1 MRKLWLIGCS
11 VLLLASLALAKDK
24 LVSQWN
30 CGKASDAHSIDVGD
44 QANHAYAITKTTCTA
59 SKSEMGSTKEKEKEG
74 VGTQFN
80 ETTGDSTTWHGMF
93 VVTTESGE
101 KIHYSYANSGKGM
114 LKDGQF
120 QSGNNKWSLVG
131 GTGKFA
137 GASGSGS
144 CTGKANADGTVTWD
158 CTGTYSLK

>member
-11 VLLLASLALAKDK
+11 VLLLATLSLAKDK

-59 SKSEMGSTKEKEKEG
+59 SKSEIGGTKEKDG
-74 VGTQFN
+74 VGTQFS

-93 VVTTESGE
+93 VVTTESGD
-101 KIHYSYANSGKGM
+101 KIHYSYASSGKGTV
-114 LKDGQF
+114 KDGQF
-120 QSGNNKWSLVG
+120 QSGNNKWSMVG

-137 GASGSGS
+137 GASGTGS
-144 CTGKANADGTVTWD
+144 CTGKGNADGSVTWG
-158 CTGTYSLK
+158 CEGTYSLK

>member
-1 MRKLWLIGCS
+1 MRKLWFIGSS
-11 VLLLASLALAKDK
+11 VLLLASMSSAKDK

-44 QANHAYAITKTTCTA
+44 QANHVYAVTKTICTA
-59 SKSEMGSTKEKEKEG
+59 SKSEIGGTKEKEKEG
-74 VGTQFN
+74 MGTQFN

-93 VVTTESGE
+93 VVTTESGD
-101 KIHYSYANSGKGM
+101 KIHYNYASAGKG
-114 LKDGQF
+114 LVKDGQF
-120 QSGNNKWSLVG
+120 QTGNNKWSMVG

-137 GASGSGS
+137 GASGTGG
-144 CTGKANADGTVTWD
+144 CTGKGNADGTVTWG